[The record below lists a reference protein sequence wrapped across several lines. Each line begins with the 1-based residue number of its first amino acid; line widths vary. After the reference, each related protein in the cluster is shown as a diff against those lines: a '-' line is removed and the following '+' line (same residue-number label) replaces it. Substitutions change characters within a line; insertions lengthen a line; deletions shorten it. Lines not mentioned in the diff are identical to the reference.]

1 MTENIKEKANLAGE
15 AIKLIERVIK
25 THHMYQGKHPNLKNF
40 RQEVLNLLRKYHEK
54 FDEDLVLNIISGAYE
69 FEKVVVYEEENISNS
84 NVYHLYKMGVRTI
97 VFTVNIDV
105 NELNKFID
113 ILIYRKTESNDIITL
128 LWEADFKTI
137 LYNKVETF
145 YESTTEQKQSF
156 SQFSN
161 WIRKKNAPIQKE
173 FEAFGFDFS
182 KKKKKYRADDLKKE
196 IQIEDNEKL
205 FEELKEKNKIEIL
218 ESDNEFIHNNLKFDL
233 KELPQRWSAMITKIA
248 FMYIENAD
256 KYIEY
261 IYQYLDKYIEES
273 DYKSLYFIFYD
284 FKTNYETEVNK
295 KKVVVLLKKLYNTL
309 IEPERLNK
317 IAKKLSNLTEEN
329 YFDFVLFLKEL
340 NPSVLVKFVDN
351 FANIENKKIRDEL
364 IAELT
369 AINFDLTSYYKN
381 LLNASSV
388 EYILEGLE
396 GIRKSRKI
404 PDIEKIT
411 LYKTTMEYK
420 NPQIDLY
427 LLELFQG
434 YYDDDIFMSNFF
446 FRLLKS
452 DSVETLARVIIYI
465 DSVSNDALFLKATKF
480 IETSDFLSW
489 RIELKKEYLAVLVR
503 KLGINAKNYLLALF
517 DSKSLKNKKG
527 FEDLRL
533 AIIYSFSF
541 LLDKD
546 IINFLKSTSKKLM
559 FSKQLKGEAIQSLE
573 RMKNVVENKQ
583 RQ

>member
-1 MTENIKEKANLAGE
+1 MSDNIKEKTNLAGE
-15 AIKLIERVIK
+15 VIKLIERVIK

-40 RQEVLNLLRKYHEK
+40 KQEVLNLLRKYHEK
-54 FDEDLVLNIISGAYE
+54 FDEDLILNIISGAYE

-161 WIRKKNAPIQKE
+161 WIRKKEAPIQKE

-233 KELPQRWSAMITKIA
+233 KELPQRWSSMITKIA
-248 FMYIENAD
+248 FMYVENVD
-256 KYIEY
+256 EYIKY
-261 IYQYLDKYIEES
+261 IYQYLDKYIEIS

-309 IEPERLNK
+309 VEPERLGK
-317 IAKKLSNLTEEN
+317 IAKELSNLTEEN

-340 NPSVLVKFVDN
+340 NPSVLVKLVDN
-351 FANIENKKIRDEL
+351 FANIENQKIRDEL

-381 LLNASSV
+381 LLNAPSI

-396 GIRKSRKI
+396 GIRKSKKI

-420 NPQIDLY
+420 KPQIDLY

-452 DSVETLARVIIYI
+452 DSVDTLARVIIYI
-465 DSVSNDALFLKATKF
+465 DGVSNDALFLKATKF

-503 KLGINAKNYLLALF
+503 KLGVNSKNYLLALF

-533 AIIYSFSF
+533 AILYSFSF

-559 FSKQLKGEAIQSLE
+559 FSKQLKTEALQSLE